1 MAIHQIT
8 DAGIPVANGVP
19 SCLNSISPK
28 DPNHVKTNLKAS
40 AEKIQAIGSSSTR
53 TLNPGTC
60 VLPVIN
66 LVIAKVA
73 PLNINNIASVTIND
87 GRPVLT
93 TRIPLA

>member
-8 DAGIPVANGVP
+8 DAGIPVANGLP

-40 AEKIQAIGSSSTR
+40 AEKIQAIGSSSTT

-60 VLPVIN
+60 LSLIIS
-66 LVIAKVA
+66 LEDKSS
-73 PLNINNIASVTIND
+73 L
-87 GRPVLT
+87 
-93 TRIPLA
+93 LAYATYPRTCE